1 MSASPAPAKQLSPSP
16 ASSASTPVVPAKK
29 PAEPPA
35 KPRNLFSNDGSFLE
49 RFKKNTV
56 PTADQE
62 KKEREEILA
71 RKKALEERF
80 KKRGKRHADSTAN
93 APAGK
98 KKKKDDEEG
107 LTEYQKEVRRLEA
120 RTLKDEGY
128 GARALLK

>member
-16 ASSASTPVVPAKK
+16 STSASTPVVPAKK
-29 PAEPPA
+29 GAEPPQ

-49 RFKKNTV
+49 RFKKNAV

-62 KKEREEILA
+62 KKEREEVLA

-80 KKRGKRHADSTAN
+80 KKRGKRHADSTAD
-93 APAGK
+93 APAG

-128 GARALLK
+128 GSRALLK

>member
-71 RKKALEERF
+71 RKK
-80 KKRGKRHADSTAN
+80 RGKRHADSTAN